1 MRSRTIASV
10 GFHRRWPPLRAARR
24 PRAMALLMSA
34 DERYEGDR
42 QQCLGPDWPVGELLD
57 QHQLLHEEGGA
68 NGNDHAP
75 ARLELLKQGWR
86 NLRRRCGDDD
96 AVEWRRLRPSIIA
109 VAVADMNSVVTEV
122 GQPSCRLLGQARYN
136 LDRINLI
143 PQLSQHS
150 GLIARASADFER
162 ASARRE
168 PQQVGHQG
176 DDVRL

>member
-86 NLRRRCGDDD
+86 NLRRRCGDDN
-96 AVEWRRLRPSIIA
+96 AVEWRCLRPSIIA
-109 VAVADMNSVVTEV
+109 VAVAGMDSVVTEF
-122 GQPSCRLLGQARYN
+122 GQPLARLLGQFRDN
-136 LDRINLI
+136 LDRIDLI
-143 PQLSQHS
+143 PQIGQHG
-150 GLIARASADFER
+150 GLITGAGADLER
-162 ASARRE
+162 ARTLRNSE
-168 PQQVGHQG
+168 
-176 DDVRL
+176 